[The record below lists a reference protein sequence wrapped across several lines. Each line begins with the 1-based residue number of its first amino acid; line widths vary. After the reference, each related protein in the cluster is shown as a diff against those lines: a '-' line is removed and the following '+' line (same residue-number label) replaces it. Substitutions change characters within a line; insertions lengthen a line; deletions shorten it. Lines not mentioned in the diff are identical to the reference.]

1 MKITNFGTD
10 DRIQLKN
17 GTAYDFTTGDF
28 DNDGLA
34 DDLAI
39 SFSNS
44 EIGIINEIYI
54 INSVSPDAF
63 VLDQATAVAAVG
75 FNFIT
80 FG

>member
-1 MKITNFGTD
+1 MNRRD

-17 GTAYDFTTGDF
+17 GTGYDFTTGDF

-39 SFSNS
+39 SFSMS
-44 EIGIINEIYI
+44 ETGIINEIHLL
-54 INSVSPDAF
+54 NAVSADAF
-63 VLDQATAVAAVG
+63 VSDQATAIAAVG

-80 FG
+80 FA